1 MAKEKAAKKEKAP
14 KQGKGK
20 GAGAAGGLA
29 LADHPRAQRQIRTAK
44 GWAGLLGFVLVGVL
58 SHRAGVPLPDAL
70 GRAVV
75 GGVAANVVT
84 WMIMVLVWRQIA
96 VAEIEV
102 ARRRLLAQIAAQDAA
117 REAGAG

>member
-14 KQGKGK
+14 KKAK
-20 GAGAAGGLA
+20 GAAAGGLA

-44 GWAGLLGFVLVGVL
+44 AWAGLLGFVLVGVL

-75 GGVAANVVT
+75 GGVAADVVT

-117 REAGAG
+117 REAERA

>member
-14 KQGKGK
+14 KKGK
-20 GAGAAGGLA
+20 GAAAGGLA

-44 GWAGLLGFVLVGVL
+44 AWAGLLGFVLVGVL

-75 GGVAANVVT
+75 GGVAADVVT

-117 REAGAG
+117 REAEGA

>member
-14 KQGKGK
+14 KQGKG
-20 GAGAAGGLA
+20 AAAAGGLA

-44 GWAGLLGFVLVGVL
+44 AWAGLLGFVLVGVL

-117 REAGAG
+117 REAGGG

>member
-1 MAKEKAAKKEKAP
+1 MAKEKAANKEKAP
-14 KQGKGK
+14 KQGKG
-20 GAGAAGGLA
+20 APAGGLA

-44 GWAGLLGFVLVGVL
+44 AWAGLLGFVLVGVL

-117 REAGAG
+117 RQAEGA